1 MKEDSILIMKSLEDV
16 KKEVLSKITQERVVE
31 VSREL
36 VKIPSETGH
45 EKEVSLF
52 LGNMLKGM
60 GLEVKWPEKE
70 KDRPNCVGIL
80 HGSTGKP
87 KLQFSGHLDTVGPGD
102 LKKWI
107 TGPYGGEVIGNKMYG
122 RGVMD
127 SKGGGTASV
136 VVALEAI
143 IKSGIKLKGDVSI
156 VGTVGE
162 EVGGDLGMIYMV
174 ENRIINPDICV
185 YCVHSDMEI
194 KAYFKGVL
202 LTKLIVEGQ
211 TAHASTPEEGVN
223 AIKGMLRILTE
234 LEDNRLPYKKH
245 PLLGDNT
252 LNFGWI
258 KGGERYNVICDH
270 CEAGIDMRFLPD
282 QTAEGVLK
290 YIEQV
295 ITKLKGKYPDLDAR
309 IEPFVIENG
318 YEVKDKND
326 IALKLVKEAAKEI
339 TGDYPKVG
347 GTVATGDLKAIFEK
361 GGISAVGYGP
371 GDLKRGNAHKENEF
385 IEVDQLL
392 NASKVYATIMLNCCY
407 K

>member
-1 MKEDSILIMKSLEDV
+1 MKSLEDV
-16 KKEVLSKITQERVVE
+16 KKEVLAKITQERVVE

-36 VKIPSETGH
+36 VKIPSETGQ
-45 EKEVSLF
+45 EKAVSLY

-87 KLQFSGHLDTVGPGD
+87 KIQFSGHLDTVGPGN

-107 TGPYGGEVIGNKMYG
+107 TDPYGGEVIGNKMYG

-162 EVGGDLGMIYMV
+162 EVGGNLGMVYLV
-174 ENRIINPDICV
+174 ENGIVTPDICI

-194 KAYFKGVL
+194 KAYFKGVGKV
-202 LTKLIVEGQ
+202 KLIVEGQ
-211 TAHASTPEEGVN
+211 AAHASTPEDGVN
-223 AIKGMLRILTE
+223 AIKGMLRVLTE
-234 LEDNRLPYKKH
+234 LENNRLPYKKH
-245 PLLGDNT
+245 PILGDDT
-252 LNFGWI
+252 MNFGWI
-258 KGGERYNVICDH
+258 RGGEQYNVVCDH
-270 CEAGIDMRFLPD
+270 CEAGLDFRFVPRKTSEDTLN
-282 QTAEGVLK
+282 
-290 YIEQV
+290 YIEYIEKV
-295 ITKLKGKYPDLDAR
+295 ITKLKVKYPELNAK
-309 IEPFVIENG
+309 IEPFSISYP
-318 YEVKDKND
+318 YEVKEDD

-339 TGDYPKVG
+339 TGEYPKVG
-347 GTVATGDLKAIFEK
+347 GTIAAGDLKAIFKK
-361 GGISAVGYGP
+361 GGIPAVGYGP
-371 GDLKRGNAHKENEF
+371 GDLKKGNAHKENEF
-385 IEVDQLL
+385 IELDQLL
-392 NASKVYATIMLNCCY
+392 DASKIYATIMLNCCY

>member
-1 MKEDSILIMKSLEDV
+1 MKSLEDV

-45 EKEVSLF
+45 EKEVSLY

-107 TGPYGGEVIGNKMYG
+107 TDPYGGEVIGNKMYG

-162 EVGGDLGMIYMV
+162 EVGGALGMVHMV
-174 ENRIINPDICV
+174 ENGIVNPDICI

-194 KAYFKGVL
+194 KAYFKGVAH
-202 LTKLIVEGQ
+202 TKLIVEGQ
-211 TAHASTPEEGVN
+211 TAHGSTPEEGVN

-234 LEDNRLPYKKH
+234 LEDNRLSYKKH
-245 PLLGDNT
+245 PILGDNT

-258 KGGERYNVICDH
+258 KGGEKYNVVCDH

-282 QTAEGVLK
+282 QTVEGVLK

-295 ITKLKGKYPDLDAR
+295 ITKLKVKYPELKAR
-309 IEPFVIENG
+309 IEPFVSSGG
-318 YEVKDKND
+318 YEIKDKND

-347 GTVATGDLKAIFEK
+347 GTIATGDLKAIFEK
-361 GGISAVGYGP
+361 GGIPAVGYGP

-392 NASKVYATIMLNCCY
+392 DASKVYAAIMLNSCY
-407 K
+407 